1 MSGDVSA
8 RSDAEL
14 SLERA
19 LQALDAA
26 EFKLAS
32 ASAEV
37 ARLEKACL
45 YLFTEKLLVNRGDA
59 LRPDYRE
66 LDAPVIELRFR
77 YPGFTV
83 ACDDDRAS
91 FARDHEAET
100 RARHTLESFG
110 AIELELLEDYGTAPG
125 SRAHYLVQTDETRD
139 GQCAFS
145 AYALPQLRALGF
157 EVRVADDYPY
167 RVLSDEPPWYAE
179 VAEAERPD
187 WFSLELGIEID
198 GVRINLLPV
207 LLRMLEEGWRLARA
221 PA

>member
-8 RSDAEL
+8 RSDAEQ

-66 LDAPVIELRFR
+66 IDAPVIELRFR
-77 YPGFTV
+77 YPGFSV
-83 ACDDDRAS
+83 ACDDDRAAFS
-91 FARDHEAET
+91 RDHEAET

-110 AIELELLEDYGTAPG
+110 A
-125 SRAHYLVQTDETRD
+125 
-139 GQCAFS
+139 
-145 AYALPQLRALGF
+145 
-157 EVRVADDYPY
+157 
-167 RVLSDEPPWYAE
+167 
-179 VAEAERPD
+179 
-187 WFSLELGIEID
+187 
-198 GVRINLLPV
+198 
-207 LLRMLEEGWRLARA
+207 
-221 PA
+221 